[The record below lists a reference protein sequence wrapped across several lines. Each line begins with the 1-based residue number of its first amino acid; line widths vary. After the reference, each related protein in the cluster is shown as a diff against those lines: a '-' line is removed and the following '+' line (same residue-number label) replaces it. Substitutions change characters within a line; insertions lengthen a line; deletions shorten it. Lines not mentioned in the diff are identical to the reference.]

1 MLNLRR
7 GTVQLKNMGLSNV
20 GGYPSETHLKL
31 KTRNISL
38 VHNIPFSLHMFL
50 LFCRDHVSITA
61 VQCTTIQ
68 NGWVNMKK
76 AMGKRDLAWFE
87 FKIRFWHISYV
98 AQGPWLWSWSKKQ
111 KTKKTQKH
119 KNTHKKY
126 QPLPVASTSYHYFM
140 KIRYPI
146 ILLKDEWKQH
156 TKNPVIIFK

>member
-38 VHNIPFSLHMFL
+38 VHNIPFGLHMFL
-50 LFCRDHVSITA
+50 IFCRDHVSITA

-111 KTKKTQKH
+111 KTKKNTKTQKH
-119 KNTHKKY
+119 TQKIPTITCSKYVLSLFHENSLSHNFAKRRMETTYKK
-126 QPLPVASTSYHYFM
+126 SCDHF
-140 KIRYPI
+140 
-146 ILLKDEWKQH
+146 
-156 TKNPVIIFK
+156 